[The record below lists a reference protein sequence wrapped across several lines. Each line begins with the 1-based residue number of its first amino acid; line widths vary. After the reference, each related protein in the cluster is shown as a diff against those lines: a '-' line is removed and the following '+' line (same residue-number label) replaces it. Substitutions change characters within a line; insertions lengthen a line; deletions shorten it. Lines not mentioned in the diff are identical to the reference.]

1 MLRSN
6 IYNYNIT
13 KTDTKEKRG
22 KTAPI
27 YIKNYNLSYNP
38 HCPNSP
44 PQNTPPNINVIREL
58 YLNYLT
64 SFKK

>member
-1 MLRSN
+1 MLQSN

-13 KTDTKEKRG
+13 KTNNKEELK

-27 YIKNYNLSYNP
+27 YIKDVNVSYNP
-38 HCPNSP
+38 HCPNTP
-44 PQNTPPNINVIREL
+44 PQNTPPNINVIRQL